1 MEAPMGFEPAAHKLV
16 RRVLETTRDPQLRR
30 ELTATLEK
38 REMPS
43 VPSPELLRQIDACP
57 GCEHQEARTTRAGL
71 CETHRSRWNLE
82 LCSADAVAADG
93 NAELSQ
99 IMHTLLA
106 DENHSR
112 KLLGTL
118 ERQMRALHLVWEAHQ
133 IGAVRLPDRI
143 AEAVRQA
150 RAATPDKSRSIKH
163 AS

>member
-1 MEAPMGFEPAAHKLV
+1 MEVPMGFEPAASKRLRHV
-16 RRVLETTRDPQLRR
+16 WATTRDPELRR
-30 ELTATLEK
+30 ELSATLEEI
-38 REMPS
+38 EMPF

-57 GCEHQEARTTRAGL
+57 GCEHQENRQTRAGL
-71 CETHRSRWNLE
+71 CDTHRSRWNLE

-93 NAELSQ
+93 NAELNQ
-99 IMHTLLA
+99 IMQTLLA

-118 ERQMRALHLVWEAHQ
+118 ERQLRALHLVWEAHQ

-150 RAATPDKSRSIKH
+150 ANAKTRSIKQ